1 MSKLFLLKAIL
12 LILSFNIFLGSLI
25 PNLDFSQLH
34 RLAQVRHHYLEHVAE
49 GKAESD
55 EFLEFIWLHF
65 INTQEH
71 QEPNHEDDHKKLP
84 LNSLDL
90 SQSLTLFMVSPNNH
104 FQANTSFTHKEV
116 EPYYLLPQGYPS
128 LVFHP
133 PI

>member
-1 MSKLFLLKAIL
+1 MKPIL
-12 LILSFNIFLGSLI
+12 LILSINIFLGSLI
-25 PNLDFSQLH
+25 PNLDFSQFY
-34 RLAQVRHHYLEHVAE
+34 RLAQVRHHYLEHIEE

-55 EFLEFIWLHF
+55 DFLEFIWLHF

-90 SQSLTLFMVSPNNH
+90 SQSLTLFFVIPNKS
-104 FQANTSFTHKEV
+104 FQASTVFPYKEF
-116 EPYYLLPQGYPS
+116 EPYYLLPKGFPS
-128 LVFHP
+128 MVFHP